1 MLVDVLLNVQDYPFG
16 NFAPVQNP
24 PNEEFTLVWYSRTPY
39 FGVKRTDISNSM
51 KIMSKPKSI
60 HQNQTN
66 RTKTTLYQNEQNNN
80 NNIHHNL
87 ANKHP
92 P

>member
-1 MLVDVLLNVQDYPFG
+1 
-16 NFAPVQNP
+16 
-24 PNEEFTLVWYSRTPY
+24 
-39 FGVKRTDISNSM
+39 M

-87 ANKHP
+87 AKKHP